1 MKYFLISGE
10 ASGDL
15 HGANLIRELKK
26 IDNQA
31 DFCFFGGDNMSREAA
46 VKPLRHIKDMAFMGV
61 WDVIKNYKK
70 IKDNLIL
77 CKKQLLEYKPDVV
90 ILIDY
95 PGFNLKIAEFAHNQG
110 FKVFYYISPKIWA
123 WNKKRAYKI
132 KRFVDK
138 MFVIFPFEI
147 DFYKRYNYQ
156 VEYLGN
162 PTVDEVYEFL
172 QKSYDKE
179 KFYREN
185 GLDKNLPVIALL
197 PGSRRQELKYLLPVM
212 NKIASKL
219 PDYQFVIAGMSILS
233 PSYYKSLRNLKI
245 VWDNSYLLL
254 RFSYAALVTSGTATL
269 ETALFKV
276 PQVVMYKTA
285 WLQYL
290 IGSIIVR
297 IKFFSLVNI
306 IAGKEVVKE
315 LLQYNLVERGYKELK
330 KILYDKHYYESIKDN
345 YKIIIDKLGPSGC
358 AERTAKRIYTLLKKN
373 EN

>member
-219 PDYQFVIAGMSILS
+219 PDYQFVVAGMSILS

-297 IKFFSLVNI
+297 INFFSLVNI

>member
-219 PDYQFVIAGMSILS
+219 PDYQFVVAGMSILS

-330 KILYDKHYYESIKDN
+330 KILYNKHYYESIKDN